1 MTNGR
6 AGYVH
11 VPDTGGGG
19 WESFTRYYYAQ
30 NDKDGIIVDERFN
43 NGGLITD
50 HLIYEMTKTLDAA
63 FTPRDG
69 KDWPTPGAAIYGPK
83 VMLVN
88 EFAGSGGD
96 MFPWLFKHK
105 KIGPVIGKRT
115 WGGLVA
121 SFGFGLV
128 DGGNVNAPNC
138 AFYNPASGK
147 WEVEGYGVDP
157 DQVVELDP
165 YLWRQG
171 KDSQLEAAIAEIN
184 KQLAKYKRPELKR
197 PANPDKSKVGSGG
210 F

>member
-1 MTNGR
+1 
-6 AGYVH
+6 
-11 VPDTGGGG
+11 
-19 WESFTRYYYAQ
+19 
-30 NDKDGIIVDERFN
+30 
-43 NGGLITD
+43 
-50 HLIYEMTKTLDAA
+50 
-63 FTPRDG
+63 
-69 KDWPTPGAAIYGPK
+69 
-83 VMLVN
+83 
-88 EFAGSGGD
+88 
-96 MFPWLFKHK
+96 
-105 KIGPVIGKRT
+105 
-115 WGGLVA
+115 
-121 SFGFGLV
+121 V